1 MTTAGV
7 MTTAGMMT
15 TSTVA
20 VTGTTAVTAVT
31 TTAVI
36 GTTTTTV
43 AVIGTTAL
51 MTTVTTG
58 TTTATVAVTMTGV
71 TTTLMSGTTTAVAT
85 TWGMGVRQRATMTMR
100 AATTKTDRDLPM
112 GEAAEP
118 DRGTRGILARQREG
132 LAQRLRQALHGVR
145 TRVMVSTIALLA
157 LSTVLSVVV
166 MRQVL
171 MVRLDEEITDGLNQE
186 VNEFRRLAG
195 GNDPETG
202 EPFGDDLR
210 AIFDTFFSRNVPNEG
225 EALLA
230 FVDGRPYATVYS
242 PQANRSLDL
251 RLRWARLAGNGGGQ
265 GEVQTPVG
273 PVRYLAVPVRAGG
286 EVRGTFLVTN
296 FPTHERQEIDDA
308 VRVVIIVSA
317 SVLVLA
323 GVVAWA
329 TAGRVV
335 GPLRTLTDTARSIS
349 GSDLTRRIPER
360 GKDEVSELAAT
371 FNEMLDRLQTAF
383 DTQRD
388 FVDDAG
394 HELRTPITIIGGH
407 LELLGE
413 DPEERSETMALVMD
427 ELARMNRMVDDLLML
442 AKAEQPDFLNP
453 AVIDVHT
460 LTQDLHGKAGALAPR
475 EWRLEQSGA
484 GRIVGDSQR
493 LTQAVMQL
501 AQNAAQHTTDGDV
514 ITLGSAL
521 ADGHARF
528 WVSDSGPGVAPEDT
542 ERIFARFGRATS
554 SRRRSQGAGLGLSI
568 VRAIADAHHGR
579 VELLSRPGQG
589 ATFTLV
595 VPVDA
600 PADLARAQEG
610 RR

>member
-1 MTTAGV
+1 MAV
-7 MTTAGMMT
+7 MTTAVMIM
-15 TSTVA
+15 
-20 VTGTTAVTAVT
+20 TTAVTTMAEIATMAVMAAM
-31 TTAVI
+31 TTAVM
-36 GTTTTTV
+36 
-43 AVIGTTAL
+43 AVMTTAEI
-51 MTTVTTG
+51 
-58 TTTATVAVTMTGV
+58 ATMAVTMTAV
-71 TTTLMSGTTTAVAT
+71 TMTRMEVRRRTTTG
-85 TWGMGVRQRATMTMR
+85 
-100 AATTKTDRDLPM
+100 AATTETHHRAHSVEK
-112 GEAAEP
+112 AAEP
-118 DRGTRGILARQREG
+118 GGGPRRRLARQRRR
-132 LAQRLRQALHGVR
+132 LAHRWRQALHGVR
-145 TRVMVSTIALLA
+145 TRVVVSTIALLV
-157 LSTVLSVVV
+157 LSTVLSVFV

-171 MVRLDEEITDGLNQE
+171 LVRLDEEITDGLHQE
-186 VNEFRRLAG
+186 VDEFRRLAG

-225 EALLA
+225 EAILA
-230 FVDGRPYATVYS
+230 FVQGRPYATVYS
-242 PQANRSLDL
+242 PQASRSLDL
-251 RLRWARLAGNGGGQ
+251 RLRWGHLGRGGSEQ
-265 GEVQTPVG
+265 GEFQSPAG

-286 EVRGTFLVTN
+286 EVRGTFVVAN
-296 FPTHERQEIDDA
+296 FPSHERKEIDDA

-323 GVVAWA
+323 GLVAWA

-335 GPLRTLTDTARSIS
+335 GPLRTLTETARSIS
-349 GSDLTRRIPER
+349 GSDLTRRIPEAGR
-360 GKDEVSELAAT
+360 DEVSDLAAT

-383 DTQRD
+383 ATQRD

-407 LELLGE
+407 LELLGD
-413 DPEERSETMALVMD
+413 DPDERNETMALVRD

-453 AVIDVHT
+453 AVVDVHT
-460 LTQDLHGKAGALAPR
+460 LTRDLHGKAGALAPR
-475 EWRLEQSGA
+475 EWRLERSGA
-484 GRIVGDSQR
+484 GRIVGDPQR

-514 ITLGSAL
+514 IMLGSSL

-528 WVSDSGPGVAPEDT
+528 WVSDSGPGVAPEDA
-542 ERIFARFGRATS
+542 EHIFARFGRATS

-568 VRAIADAHHGR
+568 VRAIAEAHHGR
-579 VELLSRPGQG
+579 VELRSRPGHG

-595 VPVDA
+595 IPVDA
-600 PADLARAQEG
+600 PAGPARTEEE